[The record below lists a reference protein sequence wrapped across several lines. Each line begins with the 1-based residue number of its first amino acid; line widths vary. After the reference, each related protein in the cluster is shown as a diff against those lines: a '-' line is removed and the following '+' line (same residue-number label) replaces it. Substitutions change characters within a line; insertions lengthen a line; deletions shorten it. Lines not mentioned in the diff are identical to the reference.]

1 MFEFV
6 IEEDGQ
12 EDGDA
17 DVGDTGTVPVDFGA
31 CEGRVVLACRDD
43 DAHDQGQEGAEGEPR
58 SLIGQVFQ
66 VFALGALDLERRDH
80 AIAAAGA
87 GKTNKSSQLRKF
99 YDELVMWHDKLAFE
113 KTADARAAKYRELA
127 PFIKMMN
134 AKVAYARGRGH
145 VDQNFEQLFSHLIR
159 QIACPA
165 TLKNAKLFMEAVL
178 GFLKAEEK

>member
-1 MFEFV
+1 MNHDRRSPSAGQRGFERAPAPSFDTTPV
-6 IEEDGQ
+6 KLG
-12 EDGDA
+12 A
-17 DVGDTGTVPVDFGA
+17 DMPDTLFADIA
-31 CEGRVVLACRDD
+31 QQA
-43 DAHDQGQEGAEGEPR
+43 AR
-58 SLIGQVFQ
+58 SLRKSG
-66 VFALGALDLERRDH
+66 GDR
-80 AIAAAGA
+80 
-87 GKTNKSSQLRKF
+87 NKSSQLRKF
-99 YDELVMWHDKLAFE
+99 YDELVMWHDRVAFE

-178 GFLKAEEK
+178 GFLKTEEK

>member
-1 MFEFV
+1 MNYDRRPPSGGPRGFDRPAPAPV
-6 IEEDGQ
+6 ASI
-12 EDGDA
+12 
-17 DVGDTGTVPVDFGA
+17 DTAPV
-31 CEGRVVLACRDD
+31 R
-43 DAHDQGQEGAEGEPR
+43 
-58 SLIGQVFQ
+58 
-66 VFALGALDLERRDH
+66 LGADMPELLFADIAQEAART
-80 AIAAAGA
+80 IAAAGA

>member
-1 MFEFV
+1 MNYDRRPPSGGPRGFERAATAPV
-6 IEEDGQ
+6 VSI
-12 EDGDA
+12 
-17 DVGDTGTVPVDFGA
+17 DTA
-31 CEGRVVLACRDD
+31 
-43 DAHDQGQEGAEGEPR
+43 
-58 SLIGQVFQ
+58 QVK
-66 VFALGALDLERRDH
+66 LGADDMPELLFADIAQEAART
-80 AIAAAGA
+80 IAAAGA
-87 GKTNKSSQLRKF
+87 GRNNKSSQLRKF

-134 AKVAYARGRGH
+134 AKAAYAKGRGH
-145 VDQNFEQLFSHLIR
+145 VDENFEKLFSHLIR

>member
-1 MFEFV
+1 MTYDRRPPSGGPRGFDRPAPAPV
-6 IEEDGQ
+6 ASI
-12 EDGDA
+12 
-17 DVGDTGTVPVDFGA
+17 DTAPV
-31 CEGRVVLACRDD
+31 R
-43 DAHDQGQEGAEGEPR
+43 
-58 SLIGQVFQ
+58 
-66 VFALGALDLERRDH
+66 LGADMPELLFADIAQEAART
-80 AIAAAGA
+80 IAAAGA

>member
-1 MFEFV
+1 MNYDRRPPSGGPRGSERTAPAPAV
-6 IEEDGQ
+6 SI
-12 EDGDA
+12 
-17 DVGDTGTVPVDFGA
+17 DTA
-31 CEGRVVLACRDD
+31 
-43 DAHDQGQEGAEGEPR
+43 
-58 SLIGQVFQ
+58 QVK
-66 VFALGALDLERRDH
+66 LGADMPELLFADIAQEAART
-80 AIAAAGA
+80 IAAAGA
-87 GKTNKSSQLRKF
+87 GRNNKSSHRRKF

>member
-1 MFEFV
+1 MNYDRRPPSGGPRGFDRPAPAPV
-6 IEEDGQ
+6 ASI
-12 EDGDA
+12 
-17 DVGDTGTVPVDFGA
+17 DTAPV
-31 CEGRVVLACRDD
+31 R
-43 DAHDQGQEGAEGEPR
+43 
-58 SLIGQVFQ
+58 
-66 VFALGALDLERRDH
+66 LGADMPELLFADIAQEAART
-80 AIAAAGA
+80 IAAAGA

-99 YDELVMWHDKLAFE
+99 YDELVMWHDRVAFE

-134 AKVAYARGRGH
+134 AKAAYAKGRGH

>member
-1 MFEFV
+1 MNYDRRPPSGGPRGSDRPAPAPV
-6 IEEDGQ
+6 ASI
-12 EDGDA
+12 
-17 DVGDTGTVPVDFGA
+17 DTAPV
-31 CEGRVVLACRDD
+31 R
-43 DAHDQGQEGAEGEPR
+43 
-58 SLIGQVFQ
+58 
-66 VFALGALDLERRDH
+66 LGADMPELLFAD
-80 AIAAAGA
+80 IAQAAARTIAEAGA

-165 TLKNAKLFMEAVL
+165 TLKHAKFFMEAVL

>member
-1 MFEFV
+1 MTYDKRPPSGGPRGSERAAPAPV
-6 IEEDGQ
+6 VSI
-12 EDGDA
+12 
-17 DVGDTGTVPVDFGA
+17 DTAPVK
-31 CEGRVVLACRDD
+31 
-43 DAHDQGQEGAEGEPR
+43 
-58 SLIGQVFQ
+58 
-66 VFALGALDLERRDH
+66 LGADMPELLFAD
-80 AIAAAGA
+80 IAQAAARTIAEAGA

>member
-1 MFEFV
+1 MTYDKRPPSGGPRGSDRTAPAPAV
-6 IEEDGQ
+6 SI
-12 EDGDA
+12 
-17 DVGDTGTVPVDFGA
+17 DTAPVK
-31 CEGRVVLACRDD
+31 
-43 DAHDQGQEGAEGEPR
+43 
-58 SLIGQVFQ
+58 
-66 VFALGALDLERRDH
+66 LGADMPELLFADIAQEAART
-80 AIAAAGA
+80 IAAAGA
-87 GKTNKSSQLRKF
+87 GRNNKSSQLRKF

>member
-1 MFEFV
+1 MNYDRRPPSGGPRGSERTAPAPAV
-6 IEEDGQ
+6 SI
-12 EDGDA
+12 
-17 DVGDTGTVPVDFGA
+17 DTA
-31 CEGRVVLACRDD
+31 
-43 DAHDQGQEGAEGEPR
+43 
-58 SLIGQVFQ
+58 QVK
-66 VFALGALDLERRDH
+66 LGADDMPELLFAD
-80 AIAAAGA
+80 IAQEAARTIAEAGA
-87 GKTNKSSQLRKF
+87 GRNNKSSQLRKF

>member
-1 MFEFV
+1 MTYDKRPPSGGPRGSDRPAPAPV
-6 IEEDGQ
+6 ASI
-12 EDGDA
+12 
-17 DVGDTGTVPVDFGA
+17 DTAPVK
-31 CEGRVVLACRDD
+31 
-43 DAHDQGQEGAEGEPR
+43 
-58 SLIGQVFQ
+58 
-66 VFALGALDLERRDH
+66 LGADMPELLFADIAQDAART
-80 AIAAAGA
+80 IAAAGA
-87 GKTNKSSQLRKF
+87 GRNNKSSQLRKF

>member
-1 MFEFV
+1 MTYDRRPPSGGPRGSDRPAPAPAV
-6 IEEDGQ
+6 SI
-12 EDGDA
+12 
-17 DVGDTGTVPVDFGA
+17 DTAPVK
-31 CEGRVVLACRDD
+31 
-43 DAHDQGQEGAEGEPR
+43 
-58 SLIGQVFQ
+58 
-66 VFALGALDLERRDH
+66 LGADMPELLFADIAQDAART
-80 AIAAAGA
+80 IAAAGA

-134 AKVAYARGRGH
+134 AKAAYAKGRGH

>member
-1 MFEFV
+1 MTYDKRPPSGGPRGSDRPAPAPV
-6 IEEDGQ
+6 ASI
-12 EDGDA
+12 
-17 DVGDTGTVPVDFGA
+17 DTAPV
-31 CEGRVVLACRDD
+31 R
-43 DAHDQGQEGAEGEPR
+43 
-58 SLIGQVFQ
+58 
-66 VFALGALDLERRDH
+66 LGADMPELLFADIAQEAART
-80 AIAAAGA
+80 IAAAGA

>member
-1 MFEFV
+1 MTY
-6 IEEDGQ
+6 DKRPPSG
-12 EDGDA
+12 G
-17 DVGDTGTVPVDFGA
+17 
-31 CEGRVVLACRDD
+31 
-43 DAHDQGQEGAEGEPR
+43 PR
-58 SLIGQVFQ
+58 GSDRPAPAPAASFDNTQVK
-66 VFALGALDLERRDH
+66 LGADDLPELLFADIAQEAART
-80 AIAAAGA
+80 IAAAGA
-87 GKTNKSSQLRKF
+87 GRNNKSSQLRKF

-145 VDQNFEQLFSHLIR
+145 VDQNFEQLFSHLIS

>member
-1 MFEFV
+1 MNYDRRPPSGGPRGFDRPAPAPV
-6 IEEDGQ
+6 ASI
-12 EDGDA
+12 
-17 DVGDTGTVPVDFGA
+17 DTAPV
-31 CEGRVVLACRDD
+31 R
-43 DAHDQGQEGAEGEPR
+43 
-58 SLIGQVFQ
+58 
-66 VFALGALDLERRDH
+66 LGADMPELLFADI
-80 AIAAAGA
+80 AQAAARTIAEA
-87 GKTNKSSQLRKF
+87 GKNKFTGRLEKNKPSQLRKF
-99 YDELVMWHDKLAFE
+99 YDELVMWHDKVAFE

>member
-1 MFEFV
+1 MTYDKRPPSGGPRGSDRTAPAPAV
-6 IEEDGQ
+6 SI
-12 EDGDA
+12 
-17 DVGDTGTVPVDFGA
+17 DTAPV
-31 CEGRVVLACRDD
+31 R
-43 DAHDQGQEGAEGEPR
+43 
-58 SLIGQVFQ
+58 
-66 VFALGALDLERRDH
+66 LGADMPELLFADIAQEAART
-80 AIAAAGA
+80 IAAAGA

-99 YDELVMWHDKLAFE
+99 YDELVMWHDRVAFE

>member
-1 MFEFV
+1 MNYDRRPPSGGPRGSDRTAPAPAV
-6 IEEDGQ
+6 SI
-12 EDGDA
+12 
-17 DVGDTGTVPVDFGA
+17 DTAPVK
-31 CEGRVVLACRDD
+31 
-43 DAHDQGQEGAEGEPR
+43 
-58 SLIGQVFQ
+58 
-66 VFALGALDLERRDH
+66 LGADMPELLFAD
-80 AIAAAGA
+80 IAQAAARTIAEAGA

>member
-1 MFEFV
+1 MNYDRRPPSGGPRGFDRPAPAPV
-6 IEEDGQ
+6 ASI
-12 EDGDA
+12 
-17 DVGDTGTVPVDFGA
+17 DTAPV
-31 CEGRVVLACRDD
+31 R
-43 DAHDQGQEGAEGEPR
+43 
-58 SLIGQVFQ
+58 
-66 VFALGALDLERRDH
+66 LGADMPELLFADIAQAAART
-80 AIAAAGA
+80 IAAAGA

>member
-1 MFEFV
+1 MTYDRRPPSGGPRGFDRPAPAPV
-6 IEEDGQ
+6 ASI
-12 EDGDA
+12 
-17 DVGDTGTVPVDFGA
+17 DTAPV
-31 CEGRVVLACRDD
+31 R
-43 DAHDQGQEGAEGEPR
+43 
-58 SLIGQVFQ
+58 
-66 VFALGALDLERRDH
+66 LGADMPELLFADIAQEAART
-80 AIAAAGA
+80 IAAAGA

-113 KTADARAAKYRELA
+113 KAADARAAKYRELA

-134 AKVAYARGRGH
+134 AKVAYAKGRGH

>member
-1 MFEFV
+1 MTYDKRPPSGGPRGSDRPAPAPV
-6 IEEDGQ
+6 ASI
-12 EDGDA
+12 
-17 DVGDTGTVPVDFGA
+17 DTAPV
-31 CEGRVVLACRDD
+31 R
-43 DAHDQGQEGAEGEPR
+43 
-58 SLIGQVFQ
+58 
-66 VFALGALDLERRDH
+66 LGADMPELLFADIAQAAART
-80 AIAAAGA
+80 IAAAGA
-87 GKTNKSSQLRKF
+87 GRNNKSSQLRKF

>member
-1 MFEFV
+1 MTY
-6 IEEDGQ
+6 DKRPPSGGPRGS
-12 EDGDA
+12 DRPA
-17 DVGDTGTVPVDFGA
+17 PAPVASIDNT
-31 CEGRVVLACRDD
+31 
-43 DAHDQGQEGAEGEPR
+43 
-58 SLIGQVFQ
+58 QVK
-66 VFALGALDLERRDH
+66 LGADDLPELLFAD
-80 AIAAAGA
+80 IAQAAARTIAEAGA

>member
-1 MFEFV
+1 M
-6 IEEDGQ
+6 
-12 EDGDA
+12 
-17 DVGDTGTVPVDFGA
+17 
-31 CEGRVVLACRDD
+31 VL
-43 DAHDQGQEGAEGEPR
+43 G
-58 SLIGQVFQ
+58 
-66 VFALGALDLERRDH
+66 GALE
-80 AIAAAGA
+80 
-87 GKTNKSSQLRKF
+87 KNKPSQLRKF

>member
-1 MFEFV
+1 MNYDRRPPSGGPRGSERAAPAPV
-6 IEEDGQ
+6 VSI
-12 EDGDA
+12 
-17 DVGDTGTVPVDFGA
+17 DTAPVK
-31 CEGRVVLACRDD
+31 
-43 DAHDQGQEGAEGEPR
+43 
-58 SLIGQVFQ
+58 
-66 VFALGALDLERRDH
+66 LGADMPELLFADI
-80 AIAAAGA
+80 AQAAARTIAEA
-87 GKTNKSSQLRKF
+87 GKNKFTGRLEKNKPSQLRKF

>member
-1 MFEFV
+1 MTYDKRPPSGGPRGSDRPAPAPAV
-6 IEEDGQ
+6 SI
-12 EDGDA
+12 
-17 DVGDTGTVPVDFGA
+17 DTAPV
-31 CEGRVVLACRDD
+31 R
-43 DAHDQGQEGAEGEPR
+43 
-58 SLIGQVFQ
+58 
-66 VFALGALDLERRDH
+66 LGADMPELLFADIAQEAART
-80 AIAAAGA
+80 IAAAGA

>member
-1 MFEFV
+1 MTYDKRPPSGGPRGSDRTAPAPAV
-6 IEEDGQ
+6 SI
-12 EDGDA
+12 
-17 DVGDTGTVPVDFGA
+17 DTAPVK
-31 CEGRVVLACRDD
+31 
-43 DAHDQGQEGAEGEPR
+43 
-58 SLIGQVFQ
+58 
-66 VFALGALDLERRDH
+66 LGADMPELLFADI
-80 AIAAAGA
+80 AQAAARTIAEA
-87 GKTNKSSQLRKF
+87 GKNKFTGRLEKNKPSQLRKF

>member
-1 MFEFV
+1 MNH
-6 IEEDGQ
+6 DRRTPSAGQ
-12 EDGDA
+12 RG
-17 DVGDTGTVPVDFGA
+17 
-31 CEGRVVLACRDD
+31 
-43 DAHDQGQEGAEGEPR
+43 
-58 SLIGQVFQ
+58 
-66 VFALGALDLERRDH
+66 LERAPAPSFDTTPVRLGVDMPDTLF
-80 AIAAAGA
+80 ADIAQQAAHSLRESG
-87 GKTNKSSQLRKF
+87 GGRNNKSTQLRKF
-99 YDELVMWHDKLAFE
+99 YDELVMWHDKVAFE

>member
-1 MFEFV
+1 MTY
-6 IEEDGQ
+6 DKRPPSG
-12 EDGDA
+12 G
-17 DVGDTGTVPVDFGA
+17 
-31 CEGRVVLACRDD
+31 
-43 DAHDQGQEGAEGEPR
+43 PR
-58 SLIGQVFQ
+58 GSDRPAPAPAASFDNTQVK
-66 VFALGALDLERRDH
+66 LGADDLPELLFADIAQEAART
-80 AIAAAGA
+80 IAAAGA

-145 VDQNFEQLFSHLIR
+145 VDQNFEQLFSHLVR

>member
-1 MFEFV
+1 MTYDKRPPSGGPRGSDRPAPAPV
-6 IEEDGQ
+6 ASI
-12 EDGDA
+12 
-17 DVGDTGTVPVDFGA
+17 DTAPV
-31 CEGRVVLACRDD
+31 R
-43 DAHDQGQEGAEGEPR
+43 
-58 SLIGQVFQ
+58 
-66 VFALGALDLERRDH
+66 LGADMPELLFADIAQDAART
-80 AIAAAGA
+80 IAAAGA

-134 AKVAYARGRGH
+134 AKAAYAKGRGH
-145 VDQNFEQLFSHLIR
+145 VDQNFEKLFSHLIS

>member
-1 MFEFV
+1 MTYDRRPPSGGPRGFERAATAPV
-6 IEEDGQ
+6 VSI
-12 EDGDA
+12 
-17 DVGDTGTVPVDFGA
+17 DTA
-31 CEGRVVLACRDD
+31 
-43 DAHDQGQEGAEGEPR
+43 
-58 SLIGQVFQ
+58 QVK
-66 VFALGALDLERRDH
+66 LGADDMPELLFADIAQEAART
-80 AIAAAGA
+80 IAAAGA

>member
-1 MFEFV
+1 MTYDRRPPSGGPRGSDRPAPAPV
-6 IEEDGQ
+6 ASI
-12 EDGDA
+12 
-17 DVGDTGTVPVDFGA
+17 DTAPV
-31 CEGRVVLACRDD
+31 R
-43 DAHDQGQEGAEGEPR
+43 
-58 SLIGQVFQ
+58 
-66 VFALGALDLERRDH
+66 LGADMPELLFAD
-80 AIAAAGA
+80 IAQAAARTIAEAGA

>member
-1 MFEFV
+1 MTYDKRPPSGGPRGSDRPAPAPV
-6 IEEDGQ
+6 ASI
-12 EDGDA
+12 
-17 DVGDTGTVPVDFGA
+17 DTAPV
-31 CEGRVVLACRDD
+31 R
-43 DAHDQGQEGAEGEPR
+43 
-58 SLIGQVFQ
+58 
-66 VFALGALDLERRDH
+66 LGADMPELLFAD
-80 AIAAAGA
+80 IAQAAARTIAEAGA

>member
-1 MFEFV
+1 MTYDRRPPSGGPRGSDRPAPAPV
-6 IEEDGQ
+6 ASI
-12 EDGDA
+12 
-17 DVGDTGTVPVDFGA
+17 DTAPV
-31 CEGRVVLACRDD
+31 R
-43 DAHDQGQEGAEGEPR
+43 
-58 SLIGQVFQ
+58 
-66 VFALGALDLERRDH
+66 LGADMPELLFADIAQDAART
-80 AIAAAGA
+80 IAAAGA

>member
-1 MFEFV
+1 MNYDRRPPSGGPRGFDRPAPAPV
-6 IEEDGQ
+6 ASI
-12 EDGDA
+12 
-17 DVGDTGTVPVDFGA
+17 DTAPVK
-31 CEGRVVLACRDD
+31 
-43 DAHDQGQEGAEGEPR
+43 
-58 SLIGQVFQ
+58 
-66 VFALGALDLERRDH
+66 LGADMPELLFAD
-80 AIAAAGA
+80 IAQAAARTIAEAGA

>member
-1 MFEFV
+1 MNYDRRPPSGGPRGLERAATAPV
-6 IEEDGQ
+6 VSI
-12 EDGDA
+12 
-17 DVGDTGTVPVDFGA
+17 DTA
-31 CEGRVVLACRDD
+31 
-43 DAHDQGQEGAEGEPR
+43 
-58 SLIGQVFQ
+58 QVK
-66 VFALGALDLERRDH
+66 LGADDMPELLFADI
-80 AIAAAGA
+80 AQAAARTIAEA
-87 GKTNKSSQLRKF
+87 GKNKFTGRLEKNKPSQLRKF

-134 AKVAYARGRGH
+134 AKVAYACGRNH
-145 VDQNFEQLFSHLIR
+145 VDKNFESLFSHLIR